1 MKIYDIANPFLN
13 AYEPTED
20 YYENYFRKN
29 LDIYNYYFEHHCLNK
44 EMKLEKALFQH
55 PAMIQEMKWI
65 AEKIKSLT
73 PQIAAKYEE
82 LYPIKLTKD
91 VYIFVGLG
99 GSNAYTYRS
108 MDPQIAFCVEKLE
121 ADEDTLKVIIAHE
134 FGHATHHLF
143 TTYNGIDATNISWTS
158 PLTWLLQEGVATY
171 LSTQIVQVEQDIYF
185 AYKRDVE
192 WLSFCEENKTKI
204 IRAFQQDIIHK
215 SSRDIFKEWFSI
227 NGGQTF
233 GHTRLGYYI
242 GYVLVHHLA
251 AKEGI
256 ENAMLYWRHADFE
269 ERMKDLLHTIL

>member
-1 MKIYDIANPFLN
+1 MKIHDIANPFLN
-13 AYEPTED
+13 TYEPTED
-20 YYENYFRKN
+20 YYENYFSKN
-29 LDIYNYYFEHHCLNK
+29 LDIYSYYFEHHCLNK
-44 EMKLEKALFQH
+44 EMKLEKALVQH
-55 PAMIQEMKWI
+55 PAKIQEMKWI

-73 PQIAAKYEE
+73 PQIAANYEE

-91 VYIFVGLG
+91 VNIFVGLG

-121 ADEDTLKVIIAHE
+121 ADEDALKVIIAHE

-143 TTYNGIDATNISWTS
+143 TTYNGIDAANISWTS

-204 IRAFQQDIIHK
+204 IGAFQKDLMQK
-215 SSRDIFKEWFSI
+215 SSKEIFKEWFSI

-242 GYVLVHHLA
+242 GYELVHHLA

-256 ENAMLYWRHADFE
+256 ENTMLYWRHADFE